1 MCEAFFNESRKE
13 EWTIEDK
20 DIKDKGFDYLRKK
33 ILGLIKYIINQTKM
47 WVAWLRD
54 RYNVCNIQWIRVQNI

>member
-47 WVAWLRD
+47 
-54 RYNVCNIQWIRVQNI
+54 